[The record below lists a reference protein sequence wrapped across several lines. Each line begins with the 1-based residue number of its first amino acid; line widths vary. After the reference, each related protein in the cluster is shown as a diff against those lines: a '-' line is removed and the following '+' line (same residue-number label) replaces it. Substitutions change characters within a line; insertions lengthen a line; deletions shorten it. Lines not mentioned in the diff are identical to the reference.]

1 MKINLNADMGESFG
15 IYKIGND
22 EMLLDIIKSA
32 NIACGF
38 HAGDP
43 LVITDTMEA
52 ALAKGVSLGAHP
64 SYPDLQGFG
73 RRSMSLSPKELKAAI
88 IYQMGALD
96 GLASS
101 LGGSVSH
108 VKPHGALN
116 NDACENTELAKV
128 VAEAIYEYDRE
139 IILLA
144 PVLSELAKAGT
155 SAGLNVAMEVF
166 ADRAYT
172 DDGHLVSRKLP
183 GAVLHSSDE
192 CLEHVL
198 RMVEKRGI
206 TSIDGKYLPVKFHSI
221 CVHGDNAHAVETAF
235 KVRQGLEAQG
245 LSVEKLTDLDLK

>member
-22 EMLLDIIKSA
+22 DMLLDVIKSA

-43 LVITDTMEA
+43 LVIANTIET

-64 SYPDLQGFG
+64 SYPDLHGFG
-73 RRSMSLSPKELKAAI
+73 RRSMSLSPKELKASI
-88 IYQMGALD
+88 IYQVGALD

-101 LGGSVSH
+101 LGSNASH

-116 NDACENTELAKV
+116 NDACENAEIAKV
-128 VAEAIYEYDRE
+128 VAEAIYAYDRD

-144 PVLSELAKAGT
+144 PVLSELAKAGLD
-155 SAGLNVAMEVF
+155 AGLNVAMEVF

-172 DDGHLVSRKLP
+172 DEGNLVSRSVP
-183 GAVLHSSDE
+183 GAVLHDSDE

-198 RMVEKRGI
+198 RMVEKRGL
-206 TSIDGKYLPVKFHSI
+206 TSINGKYLPVKFHSI
-221 CVHGDNAHAVETAF
+221 CVHGDNAHAVDTAL
-235 KVRQGLEAQG
+235 KVRQGLEAHG
-245 LSVEKLTDLDLK
+245 LNVVKLTDIDL